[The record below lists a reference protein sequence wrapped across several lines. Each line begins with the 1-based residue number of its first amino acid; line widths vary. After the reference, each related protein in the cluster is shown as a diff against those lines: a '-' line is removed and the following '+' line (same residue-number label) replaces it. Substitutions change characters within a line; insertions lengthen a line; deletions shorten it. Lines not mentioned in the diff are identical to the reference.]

1 MPQTLWSAPAA
12 AGNNQ
17 PFVQSTITAA
27 VLDITPGAASGTVGG
42 QYEIPAGML
51 NLGTRLRIIAWGS
64 YIATTTASTM
74 AFGFYMNNPGVTILT
89 TPAVLTLGPA
99 VTAVATTM
107 PWMLEYWGLVAAVST
122 VTGTTGSIVGRG
134 RFTANVTSWV
144 TAETTNIAPQAV
156 GSQTVAQT
164 ATGMITY
171 NAQCIQVGCT
181 VTTATG
187 ITSITTNE
195 LTCELLG

>member
-1 MPQTLWSAPAA
+1 MPSTLWSAPAA
-12 AGNNQ
+12 IGNNQ
-17 PFVQSTITAA
+17 PLVQSSISAA
-27 VLDITPGAASGTVGG
+27 VLDITPGVT
-42 QYEIPAGML
+42 EIPAGML
-51 NLGTRLRIIAWGS
+51 NLGTRVRLVAWGS

-99 VTAVATTM
+99 ITAVASTM
-107 PWMLEYWGLVAAVST
+107 SWELQYWGLIAAVST
-122 VTGTTGSIVGRG
+122 TTGTAGSIVGRG
-134 RFTANVTSWV
+134 RFTSSLTSWT
-144 TAETTNIAPQAV
+144 TAETVSITPQSAAA
-156 GSQTVAQT
+156 QTVAQT

-195 LTCELLG
+195 LTCEILG